1 MIAPSS
7 RRPSLFRRLRASA
20 FVSVVCGGAALLA
33 CSSAED
39 DSDSSGAAQ
48 SEATQCRGT
57 DWNQLRECREKEIET
72 YTKSRE
78 QAANFSWFKDSPLGF
93 GGMPYV
99 LFRVLQQT
107 YPDVWPEDNLG
118 FAPHPDDY
126 ENGEL
131 KPAPKRRHILPYGMV
146 YQDPNLVATR
156 RDAPELQNV
165 FFSCGGCH
173 TGRVIVDGKVKH
185 MFGAPNTEVDPA
197 MFTELTMK
205 YAAKLHNLEA
215 DPTKVDLDFSFS
227 NGLQFFWGGVDVLA
241 AKGLEW
247 RLKEMRDCIA
257 TRLQP
262 GARDQGCRLTGATNL
277 SSIDEFWGAKTDD
290 PALNEDRLRQA
301 YEQLRLITQDGE
313 ANAPDPAVNF
323 KKTVANL
330 VGTGIKAKLIYQTL
344 PGMAGSYGKNDGRTG
359 GNFGPRPG
367 RMDAYGIASGLTV
380 LHSLRK
386 DASGK
391 YDFREK
397 LQQRGIQ
404 VPSGDDKAAVIG
416 WWAQRLPKEPAGVD
430 IKSLFW
436 AEDRH
441 HAGWDGNQGNDA
453 RVIASGT
460 SAVGDPMKV
469 NRDIHRGMNPF
480 INELPPTPYPFRVD
494 MDLAEKGS
502 TVFRQECAS
511 CHKPK
516 NERIYKLDT
525 LGVDVNRA
533 TTVGNEARVGLIEL
547 MREACVGP
555 DGNERSASWC
565 TPKGDSREEQDNE
578 YYREIRSRENAGYK
592 ADVLHGVWASAPYLH
607 NGSVP
612 TLWHMLNPDQRPAKF
627 VRGNINYDQR
637 KVGFVYD
644 EAPAPGSYD
653 NVRAVEYD
661 TNLRGNGNRGHEFG
675 KDLSNDDKS
684 ALLEYLKTL

>member
-1 MIAPSS
+1 MTAPMN

-39 DSDSSGAAQ
+39 DSGSSGAAQ
-48 SEATQCRGT
+48 SEATECRGT

-99 LFRVLQQT
+99 LLRMLQQM
-107 YPDVWPEDNLG
+107 YPDVWPADNLG

-126 ENGEL
+126 EDGVL
-131 KPAPKRRHILPYGMV
+131 KPEPQRRHVLPYGMV

-156 RDAPELQNV
+156 RDGPEVQNV
-165 FFSCGGCH
+165 FFSCGACH

-205 YAAKLHNLEA
+205 YASKLHTLEA
-215 DPTKVDLDFSFS
+215 DASGIGVSLSRFSATYKGVS
-227 NGLQFFWGGVDVLA
+227 LADRRGLRVR
-241 AKGLEW
+241 LEN
-247 RLKEMRDCIA
+247 MRDCLA
-257 TRLQP
+257 QRLQP
-262 GARDQGCRLTGATNL
+262 GSSDQSCALRWGGLL
-277 SSIDEFWGAKTDD
+277 DSVPSVDEFWAAKTDD
-290 PALNEDRLRQA
+290 AELNEQRLRQA
-301 YEQLRLITQDGE
+301 YEQLKLITQDGP
-313 ANAPDPAVNF
+313 ADAPDPQITYD
-323 KKTVANL
+323 KTLAGL
-330 VGTGIKAKLIYQTL
+330 IGTGIKAKLIYQTL

-359 GNFGPRPG
+359 PHFGPRPG
-367 RMDAYGIASGLTV
+367 RMDAYGIAAGLTV

-386 DASGK
+386 DASGR

-397 LQQRGIQ
+397 LQQRGIA
-404 VPSGDDKAAVIG
+404 VPSGDDNGAVIA
-416 WWAQRLPKEPAGVD
+416 WWAERLPKEPAGVD
-430 IKSLFW
+430 IKSLYW

-460 SAVGDPMKV
+460 SAVGDPLKV

-480 INELPPTPYPFRVD
+480 INKLPPTPYPFRVD

-502 TVFRQECAS
+502 TIFRQECAT

-516 NERIYKLDT
+516 NERIYKLDA
-525 LGVDVNRA
+525 LGVDPNRA

-565 TPKGDSREEQDNE
+565 TPQGDSRAEQDNE

-592 ADVLHGVWASAPYLH
+592 ADTLHGVWASAPYLH